1 MVCLK
6 FKDELFQ
13 QGLHDLAWSL
23 ATSDECESA
32 SSLVTARQA
41 WQFAVIPLAKRGDSL
56 TYATSS
62 ARRERAERFVE
73 RVLELQG
80 DPLELDEP
88 TLAACLNALYP
99 LGGAPVAISV
109 RPTRSALAWE
119 RRDPCPQ

>member
-23 ATSDECESA
+23 AAGEECESA
-32 SSLVTARQA
+32 SSVVTARQA
-41 WQFAVIPLAKRGDSL
+41 WQFAVIPLARRGERL
-56 TYATSS
+56 TYATSKV
-62 ARRERAERFVE
+62 RRARAERFVN
-73 RVLELQG
+73 RVLGMQS
-80 DPLELDEP
+80 DPLDLDEP
-88 TLAACLNALYP
+88 TLSACLNALYP

-119 RRDPCPQ
+119 RRGQDT